1 MKNINI
7 PIVYRIVL
15 IKSFSKPLI
24 NEYKKKNID
33 IIKLVVAKGSFKDD
47 DIINESNIKQKP
59 VIDTCILDKY
69 DDNVLTS
76 KSTLP

>member
-15 IKSFSKPLI
+15 IKSFFKPLFK
-24 NEYKKKNID
+24 EYEKKNID
-33 IIKLVVAKGSFKDD
+33 IIKLVVAKGSFKNN
-47 DIINESNIKQKP
+47 DIINESNIRKKP

-69 DDNVLTS
+69 GDNVLTS